1 MLSAYSKDNKMR
13 IKEATPNIAFGVAS
27 FKGGKNLCK
36 SHKLYMS
43 KGCPER
49 GRESNLLGILLIS
62 QTVSLTV

>member
-1 MLSAYSKDNKMR
+1 MFLQ

-27 FKGGKNLCK
+27 FEGGKNLCK

-49 GRESNLLGILLIS
+49 GREGNLLGILLIS